1 MEWLSQPTVG
11 SRELKTRL
19 GTYLKLVKEGAT
31 VIVTDRGHPVAE
43 LRPISQDQVGI
54 EYRLSSLK
62 AIGFLSGEIQERRPL
77 EPFEP
82 IRPSGSSKDSG
93 SRAIRDD
100 REDRF

>member
-1 MEWLSQPTVG
+1 MEWLSQPVVG

-43 LRPISQDQVGI
+43 LRPISPDQVGL
-54 EYRLSSLK
+54 EYKISALEAVGLLSV
-62 AIGFLSGEIQERRPL
+62 GDEVRERRPL
-77 EPFEP
+77 EDFEP
-82 IRPSGSSKDSG
+82 IRARGESLSQT
-93 SRAIRDD
+93 ILDD